1 MRPDGTRRVGA
12 SKVIKHISRSWRAT
26 LGLSQRLI
34 VYLVAQTFLVIV
46 GVLIIILANGKV
58 GLAIGTSLLACG
70 AAGGALFGY
79 VLLSERW
86 SGRIASLLDA
96 GLREVW
102 PVRSVQ
108 MRDEYDRRLEAAC
121 EHIDLI
127 GFGQRSFREDHID
140 DFAAWTG
147 RGVAMRLLL
156 LDPTFP
162 SSDFAYADQRDR
174 EEGSGTIAEDV
185 RRFLSEVKARDL
197 HQNELLSIRL
207 FRCLPVLNLFRID
220 DDLFWGPYL
229 VQKAQQEL
237 PNAPRG
243 PRRPPLQGAPG
254 PLRRHL
260 ESARAVG
267 RGRLGRGWRC
277 LKRRSRRSG
286 ACTSLSSTWGERPLV
301 PMAAAGSRYAAP

>member
-1 MRPDGTRRVGA
+1 MRPHHTLRAGLRRIG
-12 SKVIKHISRSWRAT
+12 RSWRAT

-34 VYLVAQTFLVIV
+34 VYLVVQTFLVIV
-46 GVLIIILANGKV
+46 GVLLIVLANGKV
-58 GLAIGTSLLACG
+58 GLAIGTSLLASG

-79 VLLSERW
+79 VLLSDRW
-86 SGRIASLLDA
+86 SAGVASLLDA
-96 GLREVW
+96 GLRDIW

-108 MRDEYDRRLEAAC
+108 MRDEYDRRLEAAR
-121 EHIDLI
+121 ENIDLI

-162 SSDFAYADQRDR
+162 SQEFAYANQRDR

-185 RRFLSEVKARDL
+185 GRFLSEVKARDL

-220 DDLFWGPYL
+220 DDIFWGPYL
-229 VQKAQQEL
+229 IRKPSRNSPTLLTV
-237 PNAPRG
+237 RG
-243 PRRPPLQGAPG
+243 G
-254 PLRRHL
+254 PLFKVLSTHFDDIWQQPEL
-260 ESARAVG
+260 SVSIDWNEVE
-267 RGRLGRGWRC
+267 
-277 LKRRSRRSG
+277 G
-286 ACTSLSSTWGERPLV
+286 A
-301 PMAAAGSRYAAP
+301 